1 VDGAKITKLF
11 SNMPIPD
18 FQTLMLPYLQFMGDG
33 KPHNTAE
40 AEDYLA
46 GIFKVTDIQR
56 QELIPSSR
64 AYRFRNRI
72 AWAIAHFK
80 QAKLIEPISRGIYN
94 ITDRGSQ
101 VLATGPSRVD
111 LKLLKQFPEYQAWR
125 KKPSVAEEVSREE
138 HSIQT
143 PQEIIDSSFQS
154 IDSALADELLEKIR
168 SSTPAF
174 FEQLVL
180 DLLVVMGYG
189 GSRAEASTRVGRSGD
204 GGIDGIIKEDKL
216 GLDAIYIQAKRWEA
230 TVGPATVREF
240 AGSLDGVRAR
250 KGVLITTSSFSK
262 DAVDYVTRIDKKIV
276 LIDGE
281 ELARLM
287 IEHNVGVAEFQRY
300 VIKRVDLDYF
310 SEE

>member
-1 VDGAKITKLF
+1 
-11 SNMPIPD
+11 
-18 FQTLMLPYLQFMGDG
+18 MLPYLQFMGDG
-33 KPHNTAE
+33 KPHSTGDAE
-40 AEDYLA
+40 EYLA
-46 GIFKVTDIQR
+46 GVFKLSDTDR
-56 QELIPSSR
+56 QELLPSGTQG
-64 AYRFRNRI
+64 RFKNRI
-72 AWAIAHFK
+72 AWATAHFK
-80 QAKLIEPISRGIYN
+80 RALVLQVITRGVYQ
-94 ITDRGSQ
+94 ITGRGEKILNGRPQ
-101 VLATGPSRVD
+101 KIN
-111 LKLLKQFPEYQAWR
+111 LKYLDGFPEHLIWR
-125 KKPSVAEEVSREE
+125 KAMGEKSKNIDSSSVEERAD
-138 HSIQT
+138 QT
-143 PQEIIDSSFQS
+143 PQEILESTFQTLSST
-154 IDSALADELLEKIR
+154 LADELLEKIR

-189 GSRAEASTRVGRSGD
+189 GSRAEASNRVGRSGD